1 MRGSIFKIASSVI
14 ILTLAL
20 NFSGC
25 SDKGASDVESNNEA
39 LPTIVEDDVNCDTG
53 TGGWKYD
60 QPSQGEEEV
69 FVPEEGESQL
79 YNGELKNKFK
89 DYLNKKPGVSLGEL
103 QGEELTFESKI
114 IRTGSYTSGKNYPS
128 IGLYRNTSDLQA
140 IDTID
145 YGTKYDEEFFKTTV
159 LIVIELRETSGSVRN
174 QVTKVVKNGDDITV
188 GIKKIVPEIGTA
200 DMAEWA
206 IFIEIDNSFINDNT
220 IVDFAFVQ
228 K

>member
-1 MRGSIFKIASSVI
+1 M
-14 ILTLAL
+14 
-20 NFSGC
+20 
-25 SDKGASDVESNNEA
+25 
-39 LPTIVEDDVNCDTG
+39 
-53 TGGWKYD
+53 
-60 QPSQGEEEV
+60 
-69 FVPEEGESQL
+69 

-103 QGEELTFESKI
+103 QGEELAFESKV
-114 IRTGSYTSGKNYPS
+114 IRTGSYTTGKNYPS
-128 IGLYRNTSDLQA
+128 IGLYRNTTDLQA

-145 YGTKYDEEFFKTTV
+145 YGTKYDEEFFKTKA

-188 GIKKIVPEIGTA
+188 GINKIVPEIGTA

-206 IFIEIDNSFINDNT
+206 IFVEIDNSFINENT
-220 IVDFAFVQ
+220 IVDFAFIQ

>member
-1 MRGSIFKIASSVI
+1 MRKFIFKIASLVI

-25 SDKGASDVESNNEA
+25 SDKSASDVENNDEA
-39 LPTIVEDDVNCDTG
+39 LPTIAEDDVDCDTG

-60 QPSQGEEEV
+60 QPSQGEGEV

-79 YNGELKNKFK
+79 YKGELKNKFK

-103 QGEELTFESKI
+103 QGEELTFESKV
-114 IRTGSYTSGKNYPS
+114 IRTGSYTTGKNYPS
-128 IGLYRNTSDLQA
+128 IGLYRNATDLQA

-145 YGTKYDEEFFKTTV
+145 YGTKYDEEFFKTKA

-206 IFIEIDNSFINDNT
+206 IFVEIDNAVINENT
-220 IVDFAFVQ
+220 IVDFSFIQ